1 MSTRPDWSRV
11 VRATY
16 RVRQHYRYEYTGP
29 VWDLHQRLV
38 MIPPDQHGDQ
48 RLLQHDLAVRGTEG
62 DHRTA
67 WERDPFGNRVA
78 RVVANRVPVAVD
90 FEATYRL
97 ERIWTGPGVSVPAPW
112 TTAAGRLDYVRPTA
126 LTAPDRRLIDQAE
139 QIARRSAD
147 AFERAELAHDWTA
160 GAIDYQFGI
169 TGYTTPAAMALHLGK
184 GVCQDYAHILL
195 ALLRMLNV
203 PCRYVSGQ
211 MLGEGAPHAWVE
223 ALIDTAVGEV
233 EIIAYDP
240 THRRRARMDYL
251 TVAVGRDYADVS
263 PTSGTY
269 SGPAA
274 GRISSTK
281 RAEAVEIEL
290 AASGPAEAVA

>member
-1 MSTRPDWSRV
+1 MSVRPDWSRV
-11 VRATY
+11 TRATY
-16 RVRQHYRYEYTGP
+16 RVRQHYRYEYTGA

-38 MIPPDQHGDQ
+38 MIPPDEHGDQ
-48 RLLQHDLAVRGTEG
+48 RLLQHDLAIRGTEG
-62 DHRTA
+62 DHTIS
-67 WERDPFGNRVA
+67 WERDAFGNRVA
-78 RVVANRVPVAVD
+78 RVVANRVPVAID

-97 ERIWTGPGVSVPAPW
+97 ERIPTPPGVTGPAPW
-112 TTAAGRLDYVRPTA
+112 TSPAGRLDYVRPTA

-139 QIARRSAD
+139 VIARRSGD
-147 AFERAELAHDWTA
+147 GRERAERAHEWTA
-160 GAIDYQFGI
+160 GAIEYQYGI

-211 MLGEGAPHAWVE
+211 MLGEGAAHAWVE
-223 ALIDTAVGEV
+223 ALIDSPGGLV
-233 EIIAYDP
+233 ETVAYDP
-240 THRRRARMDYL
+240 THRRQARMDYL
-251 TVAVGRDYADVS
+251 TVAVGRDYADIS

-281 RAEAVEIEL
+281 RAEAVEIEM
-290 AASGPAEAVA
+290 APGATEAVA